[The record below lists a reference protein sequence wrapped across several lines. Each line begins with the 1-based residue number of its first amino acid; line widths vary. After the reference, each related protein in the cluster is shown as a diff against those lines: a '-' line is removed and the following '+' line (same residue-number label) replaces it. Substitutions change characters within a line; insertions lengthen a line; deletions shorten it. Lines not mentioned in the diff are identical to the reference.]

1 MVNALLNYSAGMYLF
16 KVNKGNNGTIVR
28 NLLNLFNQWRISD
41 VFIISFEQVSDI
53 VLMFWLIVQ
62 EKQKQ
67 SSRGVL

>member
-1 MVNALLNYSAGMYLF
+1 MVNALVNYSAGMYLL
-16 KVNKGNNGTIVR
+16 KVNNGNNGTIVR

-67 SSRGVL
+67 SSRGIL

>member
-16 KVNKGNNGTIVR
+16 KVNKGNNETIVR